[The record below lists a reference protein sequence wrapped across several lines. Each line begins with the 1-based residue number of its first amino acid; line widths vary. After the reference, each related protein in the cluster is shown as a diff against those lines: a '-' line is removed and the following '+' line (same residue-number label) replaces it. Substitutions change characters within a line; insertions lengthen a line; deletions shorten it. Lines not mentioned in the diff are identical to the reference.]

1 MKKRLS
7 VSVCALICLFAAGRI
22 CIAQA
27 NQWNGSWKLDQSS
40 LHFEGATFSVVADA
54 DGFTMTRGG
63 QAQPKLVCDGA
74 AQKDPSG
81 AMITCTKSSDGYALS
96 VTKDGKTVQ
105 KVTISISSD
114 GNMRTSKTETFPSNG
129 APFTR
134 TMIAE
139 RVSGGPGPGGEWKEV
154 KFSSSEDSGILSIA
168 IHGDSVDF
176 KETDSPK
183 PITCKL
189 DGTETAFGNMGTMSV
204 RIADAHT
211 LKVTYKSDGK
221 IRRENTFALSEDG
234 KKITE
239 TDVTPD
245 PSPSTMSVVLDKM

>member
-1 MKKRLS
+1 MKKHLC
-7 VSVCALICLFAAGRI
+7 VSVCALICLFALGRT
-22 CIAQA
+22 CSAQA
-27 NQWNGSWKLDQSS
+27 NPWNGSWKLDAAS
-40 LHFEGATFSVVADA
+40 LNFEGATFSVAADA

-63 QAQPKLVCDGA
+63 QAQPKLVCDGT
-74 AQKDPSG
+74 AQKDPTG
-81 AMITCTKSSDGYALS
+81 AMITCAKSPDGYALT
-96 VTKDGKTVQ
+96 VTRDGKTVQ
-105 KVTISISSD
+105 KATISISAD
-114 GNMRTSKTETFPSNG
+114 GNTRTNTAEIFPTDS

-134 TMIAE
+134 TMIAK
-139 RVSGGPGPGGEWKEV
+139 RVSGGPGPAGEWKEV
-154 KFSSSEDSGILSIA
+154 SFSSSVDSGILSIA
-168 IHGDSVDF
+168 VHGDSVDF

-204 RIADAHT
+204 RFADPHT

-221 IRRENTFALSEDG
+221 VRRENTFALSEDG

-245 PSPSTMSVVLDKM
+245 PSPSTMSVVLHKM